1 MDGWHKTKEQNFILV
16 PKPNCNAC
24 NRQGM
29 KEIPVSEQSQWDTN
43 WTQQRTRRRPP
54 CVRVIVF
61 SKDRAFQL
69 GQYLRTL
76 FAKNRGASLDVH
88 VLYRADSPEMEA
100 QDFVASYLRV
110 KDAFPEVHF
119 EREVDFATQVA
130 CILSFYAPLFYTRK
144 FHSIFSIPLLI
155 SVHSFA
161 HFRAKQ
167 LKELV
172 AGADNHVLFGVDDAL
187 FCGDLPLGYDSIIN
201 FSLPFMPRISARIFL
216 TWALASDAVNALQGW
231 PSLLC
236 VHLRLSPGLN
246 FCHTANAIQCLP
258 RCIL

>member
-1 MDGWHKTKEQNFILV
+1 ME
-16 PKPNCNAC
+16 
-24 NRQGM
+24 
-29 KEIPVSEQSQWDTN
+29 EIPASEQSQWD
-43 WTQQRTRRRPP
+43 TRRRPP

-100 QDFVASYLRV
+100 RDFVASYLRV
-110 KDAFPEVHF
+110 QDAFPDVHF

-130 CILSFYAPLFYTRK
+130 CILSFCALFYTRK
-144 FHSIFSIPLLI
+144 FHSIFSIPELI
-155 SVHSFA
+155 FVRLNSSRSLSQEPTTTCSSGWTMRCSAETCRWGTTHRLIF
-161 HFRAKQ
+161 F
-167 LKELV
+167 
-172 AGADNHVLFGVDDAL
+172 F
-187 FCGDLPLGYDSIIN
+187 
-201 FSLPFMPRISARIFL
+201 LPFMPRSSARIFL

-258 RCIL
+258 RCTL